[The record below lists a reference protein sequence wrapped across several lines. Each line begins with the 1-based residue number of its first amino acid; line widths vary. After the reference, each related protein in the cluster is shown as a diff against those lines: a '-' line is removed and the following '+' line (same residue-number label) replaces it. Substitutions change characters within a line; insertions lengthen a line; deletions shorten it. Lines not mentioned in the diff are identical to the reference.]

1 MNEKEKDIRLL
12 LNWFMAGET
21 TLEEEALL
29 GEWFRQHPNVSD
41 DLKEYQM
48 MFGYFDEGMPLEHE
62 PEKPLEYEAEKHE
75 EDIVHPKTPK
85 TSKTSRTPKT
95 KARMRRFWLPIS
107 MAASIALLI
116 AFAVPRI
123 GQQIGQQTVHQDDS
137 KIAQL
142 DGSAAQDD
150 TDSAVVQK
158 EKTPDA
164 DFSMPEKVKK
174 HGDSESPKTRM
185 HKPRKY
191 RQHKFTPAPPKL
203 WIAQSIATDSLL
215 AEPEKLADEHL
226 CEMEAQQNEM
236 FFKLYLINALQTQ
249 ALNAEVA
256 SASFESEENVHDEDY
271 VSDDQEVY

>member
-1 MNEKEKDIRLL
+1 MKEKDIRLL

-29 GEWFRQHPNVSD
+29 REWFRQHPDVSD

-62 PEKPLEYEAEKHE
+62 AEKCE
-75 EDIVHPKTPK
+75 ENVVHR
-85 TSKTSRTPKT
+85 TSMS
-95 KARMRRFWLPIS
+95 KARMRRLWLPIS

-123 GQQIGQQTVHQDDS
+123 GKQIGQQAGHQDDS
-137 KIAQL
+137 KMAQL
-142 DGSAAQDD
+142 DGSTAQDD

-164 DFSMPEKVKK
+164 DLSMPEKIKK
-174 HGDSESPKTRM
+174 SGDSVSPKTRK
-185 HKPRKY
+185 HKQRKY
-191 RQHKFTPAPPKL
+191 RQHLFAPAPPKL
-203 WIAQSIATDSLL
+203 WIAQNIATDSLL
-215 AEPEKLADEHL
+215 AEPEMLADAHL
-226 CEMEAQQNEM
+226 WEMEALQNEM
-236 FFKLYLINALQTQ
+236 LFKLYLVNALQIQ

-256 SASFESEENVHDEDY
+256 SASFESEENVHDEDH

>member
-12 LNWFMAGET
+12 LDRFMVGET
-21 TLEEEALL
+21 SLEEEALI
-29 GEWFRQHPNVSD
+29 GEWFRKHPDVSD

-62 PEKPLEYEAEKHE
+62 PEKPLEHEAEKCE
-75 EDIVHPKTPK
+75 ENVVHPKT
-85 TSKTSRTPKT
+85 SRTSMS
-95 KARMRRFWLPIS
+95 KARMRRLWLPIS

-123 GQQIGQQTVHQDDS
+123 GKQIGQQAGHQDDS
-137 KIAQL
+137 KMAQL
-142 DGSAAQDD
+142 EGRTTPED
-150 TDSAVVQK
+150 TDSAVVH
-158 EKTPDA
+158 EKKSTNA
-164 DFSMPEKVKK
+164 DLSMPEKIKK
-174 HGDSESPKTRM
+174 SGDFVSPKTRK
-185 HKPRKY
+185 HKQRKY
-191 RQHKFTPAPPKL
+191 RQHLFAPAPPKL
-203 WIAQSIATDSLL
+203 WIAQNIATDSLL

-249 ALNAEVA
+249 SLNAEVA

-271 VSDDQEVY
+271 VSGDQEVY

>member
-29 GEWFRQHPNVSD
+29 GEWFRQHPNVSE

-48 MFGYFDEGMPLEHE
+48 MFGYFDEGMPLDHE
-62 PEKPLEYEAEKHE
+62 PEKPLDHEAEKRE
-75 EDIVHPKTPK
+75 EDVVHP
-85 TSKTSRTPKT
+85 KTSRTPKP
-95 KARMRRFWLPIS
+95 KARMRRLWLPLS

-116 AFAVPRI
+116 GFAIPWI
-123 GQQIGQQTVHQDDS
+123 GIQTGHQDDS

-150 TDSAVVQK
+150 ADSAVVQK

-164 DFSMPEKVKK
+164 NLSMPEKVKK
-174 HGDSESPKTRM
+174 SGDSESPKTRM
-185 HKPRKY
+185 RKPRKY

-203 WIAQSIATDSLL
+203 LIAQSIATDSLL
-215 AEPEKLADEHL
+215 AEPEMLADAHL
-226 CEMEAQQNEM
+226 REMEAQQNEM

-256 SASFESEENVHDEDY
+256 SASFESEENVHDEDHL
-271 VSDDQEVY
+271 SDDQEVY

>member
-29 GEWFRQHPNVSD
+29 REWFRQHPDVSD

-62 PEKPLEYEAEKHE
+62 PEKCE
-75 EDIVHPKTPK
+75 ENVVHPKT
-85 TSKTSRTPKT
+85 SRTSMS
-95 KARMRRFWLPIS
+95 KARMRRLWLPIS

-123 GQQIGQQTVHQDDS
+123 GKQIGQQAGHQDDS

-142 DGSAAQDD
+142 DGSTAQDD
-150 TDSAVVQK
+150 TDSAIVQK

-164 DFSMPEKVKK
+164 DLSMPEKIKK
-174 HGDSESPKTRM
+174 SGDSVSPKTRK
-185 HKPRKY
+185 HKQRKY
-191 RQHKFTPAPPKL
+191 RQHLFAPAPPKL
-203 WIAQSIATDSLL
+203 WIAQNIATDSLL

-226 CEMEAQQNEM
+226 CEMEALQNEM
-236 FFKLYLINALQTQ
+236 LFKLYLVNALQIQ

-256 SASFESEENVHDEDY
+256 SASFESEENVHDEDH